1 MLTFDTAF
9 KEALY
14 RDADHASR
22 KRAHRQIHPEASDAV
37 QRIAIALRQGTY
49 IPPHRHPQPHAW
61 EFIHVTDG
69 SVKLILFTADGEVD
83 KVMLLGPPHDAFAVQ
98 LPPNTLH
105 TLVCLSEH
113 ALFFEVKQGPYDPAT
128 AKAGVT
134 WAPEE
139 GDEQVAAYLARLTD
153 ATTGQLLTL

>member
-1 MLTFDTAF
+1 MLTFDNAF
-9 KEALY
+9 RDALY
-14 RDADHASR
+14 RKADHAPR
-22 KRAHRQIHPEASDAV
+22 LRAHCQIHPEASDPV

-49 IPPHRHPQPHAW
+49 IPPHSHPQPHAW

-69 SVKLILFTADGEVD
+69 TVKLILFKPDGEVD
-83 KVMLLGPPHDAFAVQ
+83 KVMLLGPQQATFAVQ
-98 LPPNTLH
+98 LPPNTVH

-113 ALFFEVKQGPYDPAT
+113 ALFFEVKQGPYDPAS

-139 GDEQVAAYLARLTD
+139 NDAQVAAYLA
-153 ATTGQLLTL
+153 LLTEATEGQQLTL